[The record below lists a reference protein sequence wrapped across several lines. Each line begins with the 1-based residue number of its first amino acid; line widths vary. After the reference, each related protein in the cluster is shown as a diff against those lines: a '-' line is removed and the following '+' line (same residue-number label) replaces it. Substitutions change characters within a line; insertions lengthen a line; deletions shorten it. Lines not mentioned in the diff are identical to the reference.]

1 MKIGPLKKVTAEALS
16 DINRLMEQL
25 RGQEAV
31 LGTRTELRAIVENR
45 NNVMIVVQDGHRVV
59 GVATLY
65 VLQKVGKRTGHVEDV
80 VVDSD
85 YRGQGIGKKLM
96 KEVIAA
102 AKTRKLSVLHL
113 TSRTERVAANALY
126 KKIGF
131 KLKKTNPY
139 SLAL

>member
-16 DINRLMEQL
+16 DINRLMGQL
-25 RGQEAV
+25 RGKDADV
-31 LGTRTELRAIVENR
+31 GTRAELRAIIENR
-45 NNVMIVVQDGHRVV
+45 NNVMVVAQDGQRVV

-96 KEVIAA
+96 KEVIVA
-102 AKTRKLSVLHL
+102 AKTRKLDVVHL
-113 TSRTERVAANALY
+113 TSRPERLAANALY
-126 KKIGF
+126 KKLGF

-139 SLAL
+139 SLHF